1 MKKQAV
7 LASLAVLAALAV
19 AVTVPAAFGD
29 SSNGVPPANGN
40 DYVLPDGS
48 VYQQNDDGT
57 FSWVPNVAT
66 GNAMGLDWNNLTPVS
81 QLDGSISDPIP
92 SVQSLSNASFNRT
105 GGTTANSVVKVTPA
119 NGWDYYLPNGQV
131 WQDNLDG
138 TCSWIPDVATGNAM
152 HVDWNNLVE
161 VDTLP
166 CDPGM
171 PFPHVD

>member
-7 LASLAVLAALAV
+7 AAMLAALAI

-66 GNAMGLDWNNLTPVS
+66 GNAMGLDWGNLIQVD

-92 SVQSLSNASFNRT
+92 SVQGLSNASFNRT
-105 GGTTANSVVKVTPA
+105 GSSSSSSSTVKVTP
-119 NGWDYYLPNGQV
+119 
-131 WQDNLDG
+131 
-138 TCSWIPDVATGNAM
+138 
-152 HVDWNNLVE
+152 
-161 VDTLP
+161 
-166 CDPGM
+166 
-171 PFPHVD
+171 